1 MKQPRFTLLD
11 FHKQFPDN
19 NACLVHLFE
28 THHGHKACP
37 KCGKVGNYH
46 RQKNTSHFVC
56 SCGGHQISPKA
67 GTIFEK
73 SDTDL
78 VKWYFAI
85 FLMSQARNG
94 VAAKEIERHVGVTY
108 KTAWRMA
115 HQIRKLMKENASLLF
130 GEIEAD
136 ETMIGG
142 KRKGKRGRG
151 AEGKTVVFG
160 QLQRKGKINAC
171 VVENVKAETLLPH
184 FQDNIA
190 KGSKLMTDE
199 LHSYKKIAKVL
210 DLDHDTVQHGAKQY
224 AKANG
229 THTNTVE
236 GFWSQMKRSM
246 DGTHHV
252 ISPKYLPAYV
262 SEFQWRYNHRYSSV
276 HLFDLLLQRVSLTPS
291 QAA

>member
-1 MKQPRFTLLD
+1 MRYTIQD
-11 FHKQFPDN
+11 FNKLFPDN
-19 NACLVHLFE
+19 DTCLQYLFE
-28 THHGHKACP
+28 TRYQG
-37 KCGKVGNYH
+37 V
-46 RQKNTSHFVC
+46 VC
-56 SCGGHQISPKA
+56 SKCDGMKFYKHPTRACFTCACGGSHIFPKE

-73 SDTDL
+73 SSTDL
-78 VKWYFAI
+78 VKWFFAI
-85 FLMSQARNG
+85 FLMSQSRNG

-160 QLQRKGKINAC
+160 QLQRKGKMNAC

-184 FQDNIA
+184 FESNIA

-210 DLDHDTVQHGAKQY
+210 DLEHDTVQHGAKQY
-224 AKANG
+224 AKPNG
-229 THTNTVE
+229 THTNSIE
-236 GFWSQMKRSM
+236 SFWSQMKRSM

-252 ISPKYLPAYV
+252 ISPKHLSSYV
-262 SEFQWRYNHRYSSV
+262 SEFQWRYNHRDSSV
-276 HLFDLLLQRVSLTPS
+276 HLFDLLLQKVAQTS
-291 QAA
+291 QVA